1 MRILLSLLFVL
12 IFAVSAVAAGFPA
25 KKVYKVCAPSVVVIS
40 ARNNSGSGGMIGAGS
55 IITRDGFVI
64 TNAHVS
70 RRTWPSLPVQILARH
85 GVPQSLPA
93 SANAFPLTN

>member
-70 RRTWPSLPVQILARH
+70 RRTWPSLPVQILARP
-85 GVPQSLPA
+85 GVAAKPPRFGQCLP
-93 SANAFPLTN
+93 TY